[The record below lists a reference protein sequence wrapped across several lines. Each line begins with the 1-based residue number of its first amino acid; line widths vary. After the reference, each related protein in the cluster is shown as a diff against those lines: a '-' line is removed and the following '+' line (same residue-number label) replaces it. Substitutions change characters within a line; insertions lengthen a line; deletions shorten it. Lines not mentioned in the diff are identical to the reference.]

1 MAASILSSLSSAPSF
16 TFPFPPNYS
25 FPPFFT
31 LQPNTQTRSA
41 QLSKW
46 SSLVQS
52 YCRHHRIFT
61 ILLPDALESTLF
73 SNAKLRRRLA
83 AQDVRAV
90 LDYMASNEGENR
102 AEWMGPATEK
112 ASAWIWWRKP
122 EEWAG
127 LLEGWVEGTGQ
138 KATVLTLYELVEGE
152 ATEGQEFHAM
162 DMEVLRKSLGTLVK
176 KGKAQ
181 VFGGEGQEGVKFF

>member
-1 MAASILSSLSSAPSF
+1 MTVSSHSTTSF
-16 TFPFPPNYS
+16 SFPPTYS

-31 LQPNTQTRSA
+31 PQPNAQTRSA

-52 YCRHHRIFT
+52 YCRHHRIYK
-61 ILLPDALESTLF
+61 LLLSDAIESPLF
-73 SNAKLRRRLA
+73 NNAKINRRLS
-83 AQDVRAV
+83 AQDAKVV
-90 LDYMASNEGENR
+90 IDYMASNEGDNR
-102 AEWMGPATEK
+102 AEWMGPPNEK

-127 LLEGWVEGTGQ
+127 VLESWVDETGQ
-138 KATVLTLYELVEGE
+138 KGTVLTLYELVEGE
-152 ATEGQEFHAM
+152 ATERQDFHGL

-176 KGKAQ
+176 KGRAQ
-181 VFGGEGQEGVKFF
+181 VFGSEGQEGVKFF

>member
-1 MAASILSSLSSAPSF
+1 MATASSSLTTSSMF
-16 TFPFPPNYS
+16 TFPPTYS
-25 FPPFFT
+25 FPPFFSP
-31 LQPNTQTRSA
+31 QPNAQTRSA

-52 YCRHHRIFT
+52 YCRHHRIFK
-61 ILLPDALESTLF
+61 LLLSDALESPLF
-73 SNAKLRRRLA
+73 HNSKLKRRLSA
-83 AQDVRAV
+83 HDAKAV
-90 LDYMASNEGENR
+90 VDYMTSKEGDNR
-102 AEWMGPATEK
+102 AEWIGPATEK
-112 ASAWIWWRKP
+112 ASAWIWWRRP

-127 LLEGWVEGTGQ
+127 VLEAWVDGTGQ
-138 KATVLTLYELVEGE
+138 KGTVLTLYELVEGE
-152 ATEGQEFHAM
+152 ATESQEFHGM

>member
-1 MAASILSSLSSAPSF
+1 MVVVSSASSS
-16 TFPFPPNYS
+16 TFIFPPTYS
-25 FPPFFT
+25 FPPFFSP
-31 LQPNTQTRSA
+31 QPNTQTRSA

-52 YCRHHRIFT
+52 YCRHHRIFK
-61 ILLPDALESTLF
+61 LLLSDALESPLF
-73 SNAKLRRRLA
+73 HNAKVKRRLS
-83 AQDVRAV
+83 AQDAKAV
-90 LDYMASNEGENR
+90 IDYMTSKEGDNH
-102 AEWMGPATEK
+102 AEWIGPPGEK

-127 LLEGWVEGTGQ
+127 MLEAWVDETGQ
-138 KATVLTLYELVEGE
+138 KGAVLTLYELVEGE
-152 ATEGQEFHAM
+152 ATEGQEFHGM
-162 DMEVLRKSLGTLVK
+162 DMELLRKSLGTLIK